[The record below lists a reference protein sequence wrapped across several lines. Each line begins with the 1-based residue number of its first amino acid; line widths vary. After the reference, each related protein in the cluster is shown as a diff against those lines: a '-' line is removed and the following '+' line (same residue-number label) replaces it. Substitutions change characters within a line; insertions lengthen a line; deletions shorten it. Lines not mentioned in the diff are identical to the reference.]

1 MAQARNPECSWV
13 LSRYKMIFA
22 QNIVAM
28 SHDVCWVV
36 GLTLR
41 NDAHRRKALRSGAAK
56 VAATKS
62 MLPGVPEA
70 FGDVFE

>member
-1 MAQARNPECSWV
+1 
-13 LSRYKMIFA
+13 
-22 QNIVAM
+22 M

-36 GLTLR
+36 GLTLH

-70 FGDVFE
+70 FGDAFEGC